1 MSEDTKNIANKI
13 QETNTIVLGS
23 VQELVDNAN
32 ELLEYITSTIL
43 TDYDKFVEN
52 AVANETGISEIYNLL
67 MSFAENAQKM
77 EKLTESLSDG
87 VTEISSASENSAV
100 SLVKSTEDMNNLHES
115 VRKIQVESSKNGK
128 TVEMLNAE
136 VANFSQI

>member
-1 MSEDTKNIANKI
+1 
-13 QETNTIVLGS
+13 
-23 VQELVDNAN
+23 
-32 ELLEYITSTIL
+32 
-43 TDYDKFVEN
+43 
-52 AVANETGISEIYNLL
+52 
-67 MSFAENAQKM
+67 M